1 MHDVACLQEHLR
13 QLGRVLL
20 GYSGGV
26 DSALLAVAATEALG
40 PGRFLAVIG
49 KSSSYPDA
57 QYQAALEVAHRFG
70 VPLREVETRELE
82 DPRYLANPVDRC
94 YFCKAELWTRL
105 TAVARS
111 EGFDSVI
118 DGTNADDL
126 GEHRPG
132 LAAGAEW
139 RVRSPL
145 AELGFTKAR
154 IRESARALGIPIWDA
169 PAAPCLSSRI
179 RYGLPVTRDR
189 LRQVEEAEALLRSLG
204 LSGDVR
210 VRHLGD
216 RASIEVRPE
225 QFPRLEERWSEVVA
239 GCTALGFRSVE
250 RDPRGYRRGN
260 LLVLES
266 TSA

>member
-1 MHDVACLQEHLR
+1 M
-13 QLGRVLL
+13 
-20 GYSGGV
+20 

-49 KSSSYPDA
+49 KSASYPDA
-57 QYQAALEVAHRFG
+57 QYRAALEVAHRFG

-82 DPRYLANPVDRC
+82 DPRYLANPIDRC

-105 TAVARS
+105 TALARS
-111 EGFDSVI
+111 EGSDSLI

-132 LAAGAEW
+132 SPPASNFASDLRSRSWASRRRGSASRPARWESRSGTRRRRPASRAGFAMGF
-139 RVRSPL
+139 RSPET
-145 AELGFTKAR
+145 ACAR
-154 IRESARALGIPIWDA
+154 
-169 PAAPCLSSRI
+169 SR
-179 RYGLPVTRDR
+179 RR
-189 LRQVEEAEALLRSLG
+189 EALLRSLG
-204 LSGDVR
+204 LSGDLR

-216 RASIEVRPE
+216 RASIEVRPD
-225 QFPRLEERWSEVVA
+225 QFPRLEERWSEVVE
-239 GCTALGFRSVE
+239 GFTELGFGSVE